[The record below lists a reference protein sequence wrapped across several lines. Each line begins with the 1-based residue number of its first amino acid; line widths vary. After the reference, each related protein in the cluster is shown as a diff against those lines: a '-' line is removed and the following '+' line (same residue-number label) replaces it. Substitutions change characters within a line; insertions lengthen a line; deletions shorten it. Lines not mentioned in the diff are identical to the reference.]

1 MQNSMIL
8 ASAMR
13 INIGKQTNFIYMDQD
28 KSHPKEDRR
37 AGMDRRHFSF
47 AIHIPERR
55 SGLDRRKNIVPEH
68 SKKSADQNNSDPRLR

>member
-8 ASAMR
+8 AFAMR
-13 INIGKQTNFIYMDQD
+13 INIGKQTKFIYMDQD

-37 AGMDRRHFSF
+37 DGMDRRHFSF

-55 SGLDRRKNIVPEH
+55 SGLDRRKNIAEEQ
-68 SKKSADQNNSDPRLR
+68 SKKSAD

>member
-8 ASAMR
+8 AFAMR
-13 INIGKQTNFIYMDQD
+13 INIGKQTKFIYMDQD

-55 SGLDRRKNIVPEH
+55 SGFDRRKNLVLEQR
-68 SKKSADQNNSDPRLR
+68 KKSSDKNNSDSRLR